1 VGRKS
6 LTEEE
11 KRLILERR
19 MQGASIRDIAYSL
32 NRSIVTVRKLLKQY
46 GLAGQLAKTGRPSK
60 RNEPISEEVAKKMS
74 EIITEAASKLASEHF
89 ENKAQTKDLKSLVG
103 TIPQFP
109 VEKDKEVVK
118 EAVSEH
124 FKKEQPEEQEVY
136 SELLVERRPIHVKL
150 LKKLEDL
157 GYSDVEQ
164 ALEEFI
170 ELKEGKVGE
179 IEKELI
185 HWRTKA
191 FDFYRK
197 LEEKQ
202 KLINKLVED
211 LKELFEN
218 YNDDIGVI

>member
-11 KRLILERR
+11 KRLIIEKRK
-19 MQGASIRDIAYSL
+19 QGFSIEHIAKLFNHSKP
-32 NRSIVTVRKLLKQY
+32 TVRKLLKKY
-46 GLAGQLAKTGRPSK
+46 GLAGQLAKPGRPNK
-60 RNEPISEEVAKKMS
+60 RNEPIPEEVAKKMS
-74 EIITEAASKLASEHF
+74 EIITEAASEVASEHF
-89 ENKAQTKDLKSLVG
+89 EK
-103 TIPQFP
+103 
-109 VEKDKEVVK
+109 EKP
-118 EAVSEH
+118 
-124 FKKEQPEEQEVY
+124 KEQEIY
-136 SELLVERRPIHVKL
+136 SELLVERRPISVKL

-157 GYSDVEQ
+157 GYLDIEQ
-164 ALEEFI
+164 ALLEFI

-191 FDFYRK
+191 FDFHRK

-202 KLINKLVED
+202 RLINKVLED